1 MREKGEEN
9 DLPGARPG
17 PGKRKGSPVK
27 KEKNE
32 EKIKGV
38 RSFPSS
44 LMRLEREGRNCLIGE
59 GKTTCFFPCQKE
71 LKCLRHVSDRAL
83 LGMLVR

>member
-1 MREKGEEN
+1 VAGSAAEPIPNFRGKEQAERGGRKKREEKSTTTMREKERRTTC
-9 DLPGARPG
+9 PGRKARS
-17 PGKRKGSPVK
+17 RKKERFPSE

-44 LMRLEREGRNCLIGE
+44 LMRTRGRGAI
-59 GKTTCFFPCQKE
+59 
-71 LKCLRHVSDRAL
+71 A
-83 LGMLVR
+83 